1 MIFLACSPP
10 SQHGLSLPSPSSQTE
25 VWFEHRTADGRTYYS
40 HPQTQKTTWERPP
53 NAQIIPQPSPGN
65 VLHEQSTNHIS
76 LRKIG
81 LDVLQSHPLRR
92 MCFAHYL
99 EQLRWDGDCYFMHA
113 DGWPYSKWQRIF
125 ESTVSLCSCSS
136 CSCLSFN
143 MHALRCALI
152 GINSVWKL
160 QQT

>member
-76 LRKIG
+76 LKKIG
-81 LDVLQSHPLRR
+81 LDVLQSHSLCRI
-92 MCFAHYL
+92 CFAHYL
-99 EQLRWDGDCYFMHA
+99 ISYAEMGTAILCIQIAGLIQSGRES
-113 DGWPYSKWQRIF
+113 SKAP
-125 ESTVSLCSCSS
+125 SLCAAVFHSTC
-136 CSCLSFN
+136 
-143 MHALRCALI
+143 I
-152 GINSVWKL
+152 P
-160 QQT
+160 